1 MELDSRQTIIVGIL
15 VLFLGKY
22 LNQRIKCLRQYNI
35 PEPVTGGIIAS
46 VFFAILYFL
55 FDLNIEFSNHYRDIL
70 LVVFFTS
77 IGLSTEFRNIIKGG
91 KLLFLLTILAIV
103 FLFLQNYAGI
113 LTALLLNNNPNT
125 GILSGSA
132 ALQGGHGNIV
142 AWAPI
147 LESEYGVINAIEIGM
162 TFATFGLILG
172 GILGGPIAKYLIQK
186 HKLEPEN
193 NSEITIGTKHDK
205 NLTID
210 FNSMLIV
217 ILMISLSIG
226 LGIHLN
232 NLVGYIG
239 FTLPLFVTCMFG
251 GVVLANIVPLIIPKL
266 KCPTNSPTLAIVS
279 DLSLGLFLAMAM
291 MSLKFWEIG
300 DQALFIFVSMLVQ
313 VLTII
318 LFSIFIVFRVLGKNY
333 DSAVI
338 TAGYIG
344 SALGAT
350 PTAMAN
356 MAAVTQRYGPSP
368 LAFVVI
374 PIVAAFIIQV
384 SNAVVIQLIL
394 IINNQP
400 G

>member
-1 MELDSRQTIIVGIL
+1 MEFDSRQTIIVGIL

-22 LNQRIKCLRQYNI
+22 LNNKINILRQYNI
-35 PEPVTGGIIAS
+35 PEPVTGGLVAS
-46 VFFAILYFL
+46 LFFGLLYFI
-55 FDLNIEFSNHYRDIL
+55 FDFNIEFSNHYRDIL
-70 LVVFFTS
+70 LVVFFTA
-77 IGLSTEFRNIIKGG
+77 IGLSTKFKSIIKGG
-91 KLLFLLTILAIV
+91 KLLLLLTVLAIV
-103 FLFLQNYAGI
+103 YIFVQNYIGI
-113 LTALLLNNNPNT
+113 FIAQLFNVNPNT
-125 GILSGSA
+125 GILTGSA

-142 AWAPI
+142 AFAPI
-147 LESEYGVINAIEIGM
+147 LEGKYNVLNAMEIGM
-162 TFATFGLILG
+162 TAATLGLILG

-186 HKLEPEN
+186 YKLEPEN

-226 LGIHLN
+226 LGLHIF
-232 NLVGYIG
+232 NLLALIG
-239 FTLPLFVTCMFG
+239 FTIPLFVTCMFG

-318 LFSIFIVFRVLGKNY
+318 LFSIFIVFRALGKNY

-356 MAAVTQRYGPSP
+356 MAAVTQRYGPSQ

-384 SNAVVIQLIL
+384 SNAIVIQLIL
-394 IINNQP
+394 IINN
-400 G
+400 